1 MKIIFLSVLDA
12 VKEESL
18 LIISIIVAFIF
29 YIIFMK
35 NGTYTGYSY
44 QRYLGILSISP
55 FILIAILVFKSIKN
69 TKISLTTNDLSTGH
83 SAQNYIEAE

>member
-12 VKEESL
+12 LKEESL

-55 FILIAILVFKSIKN
+55 FILIAILVFKSIKKYKN
-69 TKISLTTNDLSTGH
+69 FTDDK
-83 SAQNYIEAE
+83 